1 MLHLPSL
8 LSAYA
13 ARNVTT
19 ALLAAHSV
27 WTAAPSGGSGEFVLD
42 VRVRVPPHQLV
53 LYTWV
58 ERRVWSCEDAGLNGE
73 QQVTRAER
81 CVIRLVP

>member
-13 ARNVTT
+13 ARNLTT
-19 ALLAAHSV
+19 ALAVGHSV
-27 WTAAPSGGSGEFVLD
+27 WTAAPPGGGGEFVVD

-53 LYTWV
+53 LY
-58 ERRVWSCEDAGLNGE
+58 RSAGQGSGWGA
-73 QQVTRAER
+73 TG
-81 CVIRLVP
+81 